1 MVCTRT
7 HPAGAPPLWAGRMLL
22 GLSCPQ
28 ETRRRRPS
36 AGRASGPTLEAKR
49 SRLFG
54 HLAQFL
60 TVIAGLSYYGGVRVI
75 AGSAKGTKLR
85 APRAPSVRP
94 MTDRVREALFSALG
108 PQLHGVV
115 LDLYAGSGSLGIEAL
130 SRGADFAH
138 FVESSPLAIRALR
151 QNLEATGLLERARI
165 HRTSVSAFL
174 RRPPAESRTFS
185 LAFMDP
191 PYKLDNEKLSREL
204 EDLLPLI
211 AAGGAVCLHREKA
224 RLVEGAAHSAIQEAL
239 MRWVPGGYECLLCR
253 AYGGSI
259 LAILRKTDQTSNGS
273 VDSG

>member
-1 MVCTRT
+1 M
-7 HPAGAPPLWAGRMLL
+7 
-22 GLSCPQ
+22 
-28 ETRRRRPS
+28 S
-36 AGRASGPTLEAKR
+36 AGGPKERAKGRSNYRPDSGGKE
-49 SRLFG
+49 SRTFRD
-54 HLAQFL
+54 LAQFP
-60 TVIAGLSYYGGVRVI
+60 TAIAGLPYYGGVRVI

-85 APRAPSVRP
+85 APRATDVRP
-94 MTDRVREALFSALG
+94 MTDRVKEALFSALG
-108 PQLHGVV
+108 PQLYGVV

-130 SRGADFAH
+130 SRGAAFAH
-138 FVESSPLAIRALR
+138 FVESSPLAIKALR

-174 RRPPAESRTFS
+174 RRPPVESGTFS

-204 EDLLPLI
+204 EGLLPLI

-253 AYGGSI
+253 AYGGSV
-259 LAILRKTDQTSNGS
+259 LAILRKTAKTSNGP
-273 VDSG
+273 VDSL